1 VLFGLENKKKN
12 NGETLYCSFCITM
25 EVTEPKKKRKEEEW
39 SGAADRVVAKWRWG
53 CGWWRC
59 GGYSSFLLCFSLFL
73 LPLCVFVLFCFLSLL
88 SFLLVVELLST
99 VAQGVSCGGDEE
111 GRRWRFFS
119 LLLCF
124 LCFLISVSQNKSSL
138 FFNLPSLLSL
148 YISPPSHLYP
158 LVFIRRKRGGERAT
172 TPVQSWHRGRV
183 AGRPLGAAL
192 GPPEKLV
199 PSALWSWQVRGV
211 GFVRVWTSGRKGE
224 RENAGEKISSSLA
237 SACVGKKEN
246 NAVQDSTVLVSFF
259 FLLLR
264 G

>member
-1 VLFGLENKKKN
+1 MFLVAVMRKASGGGSSLF
-12 NGETLYCSFCITM
+12 CSVFS
-25 EVTEPKKKRKEEEW
+25 VF
-39 SGAADRVVAKWRWG
+39 
-53 CGWWRC
+53 
-59 GGYSSFLLCFSLFL
+59 SFLYLKTNRLCFSIFPLF
-73 LPLCVFVLFCFLSLL
+73 FLS
-88 SFLLVVELLST
+88 
-99 VAQGVSCGGDEE
+99 
-111 GRRWRFFS
+111 
-119 LLLCF
+119 
-124 LCFLISVSQNKSSL
+124 ISAPFSSL
-138 FFNLPSLLSL
+138 
-148 YISPPSHLYP
+148 SPRIY
-158 LVFIRRKRGGERAT
+158 KEERGGERAT

-192 GPPEKLV
+192 GQPEKLV

-211 GFVRVWTSGRKGE
+211 GFVRVWTSGREGE

>member
-1 VLFGLENKKKN
+1 MAVLL
-12 NGETLYCSFCITM
+12 
-25 EVTEPKKKRKEEEW
+25 
-39 SGAADRVVAKWRWG
+39 
-53 CGWWRC
+53 
-59 GGYSSFLLCFSLFL
+59 SSALFSLFSRF
-73 LPLCVFVLFCFLSLL
+73 CISKQIVFVFQSSLS
-88 SFLLVVELLST
+88 S
-99 VAQGVSCGGDEE
+99 
-111 GRRWRFFS
+111 FS
-119 LLLCF
+119 LYQPPF
-124 LCFLISVSQNKSSL
+124 SSL
-138 FFNLPSLLSL
+138 
-148 YISPPSHLYP
+148 SPRIY
-158 LVFIRRKRGGERAT
+158 KEEKGGGERAT
-172 TPVQSWHRGRV
+172 SPVQSWHRGRV